1 GDGLGAPQAL
11 TMEVLLRTF
20 ALVLVLEGI
29 LPFLVPERWRQT
41 VIRLSQMSDRQV
53 RSFGFGAIVLGVVL
67 FQCVVWVT
75 G

>member
-1 GDGLGAPQAL
+1 
-11 TMEVLLRTF
+11 M
-20 ALVLVLEGI
+20 VLEGI

-53 RSFGFGAIVLGVVL
+53 RSFGFGAIVLGVIL
-67 FQCVVWVT
+67 FQSVVWVT

>member
-1 GDGLGAPQAL
+1 
-11 TMEVLLRTF
+11 MEVLLRTF

>member
-1 GDGLGAPQAL
+1 
-11 TMEVLLRTF
+11 
-20 ALVLVLEGI
+20 LVLEGI

-53 RSFGFGAIVLGVVL
+53 RSFGFGAIVLGVIL
-67 FQCVVWVT
+67 FQSVVWVT